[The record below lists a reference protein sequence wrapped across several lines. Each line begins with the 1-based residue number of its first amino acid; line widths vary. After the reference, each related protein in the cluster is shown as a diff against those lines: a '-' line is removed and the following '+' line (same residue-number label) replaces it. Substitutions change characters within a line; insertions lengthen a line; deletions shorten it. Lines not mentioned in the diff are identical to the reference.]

1 MRHGIAERNERNH
14 VLGAV
19 FQFGRRILHD
29 VIDLR
34 SAQQVDA
41 APDHQVV
48 DFPFHRGLH
57 IHITLPVYHRPSV
70 LRDVDKLEIG
80 RGDPQIRRNVGEIR
94 NVHFAVDRQRFFIR
108 GDDPVTR
115 KTHPAAVDHNFFRS
129 QPESRTDH
137 RHLHLCSGEVKR
149 PVDLGFCGSS
159 GQGQFALQRTGKTH
173 GVWRQERIG
182 RSERQAGNRHG
193 QSERILR
200 IPAAV
205 HAVHAQRFGAVQREF
220 RGELLLSLFSLSVT
234 EGQLGVSDP
243 LVFIPQFGQRN
254 GAVRSD
260 RTAADAQRQIRSER
274 PAEGRGP
281 EEQFQRRCDVDPG
294 DMQRYGPRLR
304 SGIRPNGELL
314 SVARQRKIGEQ
325 FPVQPV
331 SDVIVRIDLPTV
343 ETEHRIFEHPHG
355 DRTVF
360 ERRLQPE
367 IEPAFPLPIFLQ
379 EFYQRHVIQ
388 DIAVN
393 GDHRRVVHPSGIVRH
408 PQQVIQLPSPLHHAE
423 RQRIQQQIARREP
436 VDAQPGRKRRAVAGR
451 DVQRH
456 PGKTHAPHLQKA
468 VHDIVRAGAAG
479 QPERRQLPCDQLH
492 IETPQPKLLRN
503 QRNRTPRL
511 LRQRIDRNRSCEIEP
526 EIARLHRR
534 RYLFGSYFRRNRRF
548 ANTVFAPFVPQHD
561 LVGGRFDP
569 ARPGRIGRNGQIE
582 GHGYRRLF
590 RRKVHPVQVAG
601 IDRTPHRYGLLRLR
615 QQAFDIQS
623 EFQRLALA
631 GQTAYQTVIPQR
643 SIQRD
648 AAVIVTSVNKTVDP
662 HGGFGYGRCMQRIET
677 RTVGRHPHRQYAQ
690 RIVRQKTVDRET
702 VADQFCVIKLLFTVE
717 FPLYGR
723 RSRTYRKR
731 RYRIKRSLPHPQR
744 TFQRHLFRN
753 PEPAAQRGVGQQIR
767 QKLQSAETSL
777 ETAQPFDAGRI
788 GRRSDVGIQG
798 KQHVPGNRD
807 PAVCAQASE
816 GSREIA
822 GQFERTR
829 RQHLSYI
836 LIRNGQ
842 DRL

>member
-1 MRHGIAERNERNH
+1 M
-14 VLGAV
+14 
-19 FQFGRRILHD
+19 
-29 VIDLR
+29 
-34 SAQQVDA
+34 
-41 APDHQVV
+41 
-48 DFPFHRGLH
+48 
-57 IHITLPVYHRPSV
+57 
-70 LRDVDKLEIG
+70 
-80 RGDPQIRRNVGEIR
+80 
-94 NVHFAVDRQRFFIR
+94 
-108 GDDPVTR
+108 
-115 KTHPAAVDHNFFRS
+115 
-129 QPESRTDH
+129 
-137 RHLHLCSGEVKR
+137 
-149 PVDLGFCGSS
+149 
-159 GQGQFALQRTGKTH
+159 
-173 GVWRQERIG
+173 
-182 RSERQAGNRHG
+182 
-193 QSERILR
+193 
-200 IPAAV
+200 
-205 HAVHAQRFGAVQREF
+205 
-220 RGELLLSLFSLSVT
+220 
-234 EGQLGVSDP
+234 
-243 LVFIPQFGQRN
+243 
-254 GAVRSD
+254 
-260 RTAADAQRQIRSER
+260 
-274 PAEGRGP
+274 
-281 EEQFQRRCDVDPG
+281 
-294 DMQRYGPRLR
+294 
-304 SGIRPNGELL
+304 
-314 SVARQRKIGEQ
+314 
-325 FPVQPV
+325 
-331 SDVIVRIDLPTV
+331 
-343 ETEHRIFEHPHG
+343 
-355 DRTVF
+355 
-360 ERRLQPE
+360 
-367 IEPAFPLPIFLQ
+367 
-379 EFYQRHVIQ
+379 
-388 DIAVN
+388 
-393 GDHRRVVHPSGIVRH
+393 
-408 PQQVIQLPSPLHHAE
+408 
-423 RQRIQQQIARREP
+423 
-436 VDAQPGRKRRAVAGR
+436 
-451 DVQRH
+451 
-456 PGKTHAPHLQKA
+456 
-468 VHDIVRAGAAG
+468 
-479 QPERRQLPCDQLH
+479 
-492 IETPQPKLLRN
+492 
-503 QRNRTPRL
+503 
-511 LRQRIDRNRSCEIEP
+511 
-526 EIARLHRR
+526 
-534 RYLFGSYFRRNRRF
+534 
-548 ANTVFAPFVPQHD
+548 
-561 LVGGRFDP
+561 VGGRFDP